1 MSLSLSMGSSIGN
14 WDWLSDVGD
23 AALSDDLGLQFTKT
37 DLTMAMADIN
47 PGDQDL
53 VATVLA
59 EVVKSPGHIDLYD
72 LGSTQHLS
80 PYCNQFLTYEDIWA
94 RPLLLATISN
104 LICAH
109 LGRGLL

>member
-1 MSLSLSMGSSIGN
+1 MGSSIGD
-14 WDWLSDVGD
+14 WDWLSEVGD
-23 AALSDDLGLQFTKT
+23 AALSDDLGFQFTKT
-37 DLTMAMADIN
+37 DLTLADIN

-80 PYCNQFLTYEDIWA
+80 PYCNQFFTYEDI
-94 RPLLLATISN
+94 PPNPSLL
-104 LICAH
+104 
-109 LGRGLL
+109 